1 MNMALEEYKRMTQ
14 GQRSRQAGAFF
25 EETIA
30 ASLDWH
36 EARGILKA
44 DKTPEPMR
52 PLQKPNK
59 KGQFIACFTKKA
71 QVDFCGTMQG
81 GRAVRFEAKQ
91 TDTDRFE
98 RSRLTTEQ
106 MDDLRGHEKLG
117 ALCFV
122 LLCFG
127 VQNFYRVPWNVWDN
141 MKAIYGRQYVKENDV
156 AQYRIPSVAGVLKL
170 LYGIVSPNEPT
181 CDNCVHKK
189 LCDVFFAEK
198 YQRLGIK
205 EPEALRNAGCKF
217 YTKEAPT

>member
-1 MNMALEEYKRMTQ
+1 MRLTLEEYRRMTQ
-14 GQRSRQAGAFF
+14 GKRSREAGALF

-36 EARGILKA
+36 EARGLLKA
-44 DKTPEPMR
+44 AKTPEPMK

-59 KGQFIACFTKKA
+59 SGQFLACYTKKA
-71 QVDFCGTMQG
+71 QVDFSGTMQG

-98 RSRLTTEQ
+98 RTRLTTEQ

-127 VQNFYRVPWNVWDN
+127 VNHFYRVPWANWEN
-141 MKAIYGRQYVKENDV
+141 MKAIYGRQYVKEDDL
-156 AQYRIPSVAGVLKL
+156 QEFRIHSVAGVLKIL
-170 LYGIVSPNEPT
+170 SGILSPNEPT
-181 CDNCVHKK
+181 CESCVHRES
-189 LCDVFFAEK
+189 CDTFFAGK
-198 YQRLGIK
+198 YAKLGIK
-205 EPEALRNAGCKF
+205 EPEALRSAGCKF
-217 YTKEAPT
+217 YTKEATT

>member
-1 MNMALEEYKRMTQ
+1 MNITLEEYKRMMR
-14 GQRSRQAGAFF
+14 GQRSREAGEMF
-25 EETIA
+25 EEIIA
-30 ASLDWH
+30 SSLDWH

-44 DKTPEPMR
+44 DKTPEPMK

-59 KGQFIACFTKKA
+59 KGQFLACYTKKA

-98 RSRLTTEQ
+98 RSRLTDKQ

-127 VQNFYRVPWNVWDN
+127 VQNFYRVPWTVWEN
-141 MKAIYGRQYVKENDV
+141 MKAIYGRQYVKEADV
-156 AQYRIPSVAGVLKL
+156 AQYRIPCVAGVLKL
-170 LYGIVSPNEPT
+170 LYGIASPNIE
-181 CDNCVHKK
+181 
-189 LCDVFFAEK
+189 
-198 YQRLGIK
+198 Q
-205 EPEALRNAGCKF
+205 PETT
-217 YTKEAPT
+217 TKGETT

>member
-1 MNMALEEYKRMTQ
+1 MNMTLEEYKRMTR
-14 GQRSRQAGAFF
+14 GQRSREAGEMF
-25 EETIA
+25 EEIIA
-30 ASLDWH
+30 SSLDWH

-44 DKTPEPMR
+44 DKTPEPMK

-59 KGQFIACFTKKA
+59 KGQFLACYTKKA

-98 RSRLTTEQ
+98 RSRLTDKQ

-127 VQNFYRVPWNVWDN
+127 VQNFYRVPWNVWEN
-141 MKAIYGRQYVKENDV
+141 MKAIYGRQYVKEADV
-156 AQYRIPSVAGVLKL
+156 AQYRIPCVAGVLKL
-170 LYGIVSPNEPT
+170 LYGIASPS
-181 CDNCVHKK
+181 
-189 LCDVFFAEK
+189 
-198 YQRLGIK
+198 
-205 EPEALRNAGCKF
+205 PEGGA
-217 YTKEAPT
+217 T